1 VREKQKKEAVIIRVK
16 KETQDS
22 EHFSQL
28 LLPGYNLP
36 TSSAIQE
43 QEEQRAE
50 GQWTPQDEERTR
62 RLQMNC
68 NSQYQNGK
76 DRTTKE

>member
-1 VREKQKKEAVIIRVK
+1 M
-16 KETQDS
+16 
-22 EHFSQL
+22 
-28 LLPGYNLP
+28 
-36 TSSAIQE
+36 QE

-50 GQWTPQDEERTR
+50 GQWTPQDEERTK